1 MNGQWGGQ
9 EVEVFLLFY
18 LPSTPALLVHC
29 HIHFAF
35 CFAFLQVQIFYLV
48 VWKDGSPKGVV

>member
-1 MNGQWGGQ
+1 MGWTGSGG
-9 EVEVFLLFY
+9 VFLLFY
-18 LPSTPALLVHC
+18 LPSTPTLLVHC

-35 CFAFLQVQIFYLV
+35 CFAFLQVQIFCLA